1 MYYSPKELRE
11 LLKESEWFKAKKKR
25 SGNNEWKAADYLQSC
40 SYCTLY
46 SIGYCFFSKNLL
58 IGENVKIKIIEI
70 REAEVEVPDVKTYD
84 EAERMAVK
92 SIKAGDVALQ
102 LVGYTSLIR

>member
-1 MYYSPKELRE
+1 M
-11 LLKESEWFKAKKKR
+11 
-25 SGNNEWKAADYLQSC
+25 
-40 SYCTLY
+40 
-46 SIGYCFFSKNLL
+46 
-58 IGENVKIKIIEI
+58 KIKIIEI